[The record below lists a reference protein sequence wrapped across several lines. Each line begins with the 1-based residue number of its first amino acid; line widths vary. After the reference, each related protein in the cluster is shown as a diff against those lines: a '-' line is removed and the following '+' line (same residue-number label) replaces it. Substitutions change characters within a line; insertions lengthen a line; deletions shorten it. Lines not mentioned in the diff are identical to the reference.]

1 MGKQS
6 CACQKH
12 DGNFEYRENTV
23 IQTKSVSRE
32 VYVALIEERR
42 PVTRPNSF
50 IYTLFGDFVHRDPT
64 SHEELWVGGL
74 IRLMGEFGLS
84 EQAVR
89 QAVSRM
95 SRQGWLVGRKHGNRS
110 YYSLT
115 DRGRR
120 RVEAISP
127 RIYGPVVE
135 WDGRWRMLTYSI
147 AESNREGRDGLRK
160 DLTVLGWAPLSA
172 STWLTPNDALE
183 GARNAAEA
191 NGVLENVDLFTGEYF
206 GPHTDRELLETCW
219 DLPAIAEQY
228 RGFIAHY
235 EPRLQN
241 ERARGALDEGEA
253 FVERMW
259 LVHDYR
265 KFTYVDPGLPST
277 LLPAHWPGT
286 VAAALFRE
294 YYALISA
301 KAERH
306 FRKARE

>member
-1 MGKQS
+1 MKPAS
-6 CACQKH
+6 
-12 DGNFEYRENTV
+12 E
-23 IQTKSVSRE
+23 S
-32 VYVALIEERR
+32 R

-50 IYTLFGDFVHRDPT
+50 IYTLFGDFVSRDRVP
-64 SHEELWVGGL
+64 SGELWVGGL
-74 IRLMGEFGLS
+74 IRLMAEFGLS

-95 SRQGWLVGRKHGNRS
+95 SRQGWLTATRRGNRS
-110 YYSLT
+110 YYAMT
-115 DRGRR
+115 ERGRR

-172 STWLTPNDALE
+172 STWISPRDSMD
-183 GARNAAEA
+183 GARSAADA
-191 NGVLENVDLFTGEYF
+191 NGVLDNVDFFVGEYR
-206 GPHTDRELLETCW
+206 GPRTDRELLEKCW
-219 DLPAIAEQY
+219 DLPAIADQY
-228 RGFIAHY
+228 RDFIARY
-235 EPRLQN
+235 EPRLKA
-241 ERARGALDEGEA
+241 ERAHNGMRDDEA

-259 LVHDYR
+259 LVHDFR

-286 VAAALFRE
+286 VAGALFRE
-294 YYALISA
+294 YYATISN
-301 KAERH
+301 KAETF
-306 FRKARE
+306 FRAARE

>member
-1 MGKQS
+1 MTLAPEQ
-6 CACQKH
+6 
-12 DGNFEYRENTV
+12 
-23 IQTKSVSRE
+23 
-32 VYVALIEERR
+32 R

-50 IYTLFGDFVHRDPT
+50 IYTLFGDFVARDP
-64 SHEELWVGGL
+64 SSNGELWVGGL
-74 IRLMGEFGLS
+74 IRLMGEFGIS

-95 SRQGWLVGRKHGNRS
+95 SRQGWLIATRRGNRS
-110 YYSLT
+110 YYALT

-135 WDGRWRMLTYSI
+135 WDGHWRMLTYTVS
-147 AESNREGRDGLRK
+147 ENNREGRDGLRK

-172 STWLTPNDALE
+172 STWLSPRDALE
-183 GARNAAEA
+183 GARSAAEA
-191 NGVLENVDLFTGEYF
+191 NGVLDCVDFFAGEYM
-206 GPHTDRELLETCW
+206 GPHSDRELLEKCW
-219 DLPAIAEQY
+219 NLPAIAEQY
-228 RGFIAHY
+228 REFVARY
-235 EPRLQN
+235 EPRLQT
-241 ERARGALDEGEA
+241 ERARGALRDDEA

-286 VAAALFRE
+286 VAGSLFRE
-294 YYALISA
+294 YYAAISS
-301 KAERH
+301 KAEYF
-306 FRKARE
+306 FRAQRE

>member
-1 MGKQS
+1 
-6 CACQKH
+6 
-12 DGNFEYRENTV
+12 
-23 IQTKSVSRE
+23 
-32 VYVALIEERR
+32 
-42 PVTRPNSF
+42 
-50 IYTLFGDFVHRDPT
+50 
-64 SHEELWVGGL
+64 
-74 IRLMGEFGLS
+74 MGEFGLS

-95 SRQGWLVGRKHGNRS
+95 SRQGWLLARKRGNRS
-110 YYSLT
+110 YYALT
-115 DRGRR
+115 ERGRA

-135 WDGRWRMLTYSI
+135 WDGRWRMLTYSV
-147 AESNREGRDGLRK
+147 AESKREARDKLRK

-172 STWLTPNDALE
+172 STWLSPHEALE
-183 GARNAAEA
+183 LARSAAESS
-191 NGVLENVDLFTGEYF
+191 GVLDNVDLFAGEYL
-206 GPHTDRELLETCW
+206 GPHTDRQLLERCW

-228 RGFIAHY
+228 REFIARY
-235 EPRLQN
+235 EPRLQH
-241 ERARGALDEGEA
+241 ERSSHALQEDEA

-286 VAAALFRE
+286 AAAALFRE

-306 FRKARE
+306 FHGASL

>member
-1 MGKQS
+1 M
-6 CACQKH
+6 
-12 DGNFEYRENTV
+12 
-23 IQTKSVSRE
+23 
-32 VYVALIEERR
+32 ALAEERR

-50 IYTLFGDFVHRDPT
+50 IYTLFGDFVHRDPG
-64 SHEELWVGGL
+64 SNDELWVGGL

-95 SRQGWLVGRKHGNRS
+95 SRQGWLASTRRGNRS
-110 YYSLT
+110 YYCMT

-135 WDGRWRMLTYSI
+135 WDGKWRMLTYSV
-147 AESNREGRDGLRK
+147 AESKREGRDGLRK

-172 STWLTPNDALE
+172 STWLSPRDALE
-183 GARNAAEA
+183 GARTAAEA
-191 NGVLENVDLFTGEYF
+191 NGVIENVDLFAGEYF
-206 GPHTDRELLETCW
+206 GPHTDRELLERCW
-219 DLPAIAEQY
+219 DLPAIARQY
-228 RGFIAHY
+228 REFIAHY

-241 ERARGALDEGEA
+241 ERARGALREDEA

-286 VAAALFRE
+286 AAAALFRE
-294 YYALISA
+294 YYALISL

-306 FRKARE
+306 FRSMRE

>member
-1 MGKQS
+1 M
-6 CACQKH
+6 
-12 DGNFEYRENTV
+12 TV
-23 IQTKSVSRE
+23 AAE
-32 VYVALIEERR
+32 PR

-50 IYTLFGDFVHRDPT
+50 IYTLFGDFVHRDPG
-64 SHEELWVGGL
+64 SNDELWVGAL
-74 IRLMGEFGLS
+74 IRLMGQFGLS
-84 EQAVR
+84 DQAVR

-95 SRQGWLVGRKHGNRS
+95 SRQGWLVARKHGNRS
-110 YYSLT
+110 FYALT

-135 WDGRWRMLTYSI
+135 WDGRWRMLTYSV
-147 AESNREGRDGLRK
+147 AESNREGRDRLRK

-172 STWLTPNDALE
+172 STWLSPHDALDQ
-183 GARNAAEA
+183 ARNAAEA
-191 NGVLENVDLFTGEYF
+191 SGVLENVDFFAGEYF
-206 GPHTDRELLETCW
+206 GPHTDRELLERCW

-228 RGFIAHY
+228 REFIARY
-235 EPRLQN
+235 EPRLQT
-241 ERARGALDEGEA
+241 ERATHALRDDEA

-286 VAAALFRE
+286 AAAALFRE
-294 YYALISA
+294 YYALISK

-306 FRKARE
+306 FQAARE